1 MPALNP
7 LITQRLV
14 DVSRQA
20 EAAGH
25 GARGEVYRAAAAELG
40 VSLPTLHRYLKQ
52 VRFQVPRKRRA
63 DAGVVALSRDDAVT
77 ISGALMESTRRN
89 GKRLGSVESLV
100 PELRANGLIEAGRMD
115 PETGE
120 FTPLSNSA
128 IHRALRV
135 YGLHPEQLNRPTPK
149 QQLRSLYPNHIW
161 QIDPSLC
168 VLYYLPKEE
177 GLRCMPNDVFYK
189 NKIDN
194 IAKITHARVWR
205 YVITD
210 HTSGAFYVE
219 YVLGAESGQNLSQC
233 FINAM
238 QKRHPSDPFHGRPSM
253 VMLDPGSANTG
264 AVFRNLCAALG
275 VELLINKP
283 GQPWAKGQVE
293 KTNDIVEREFEHGL
307 RFVNVDSLDQLND
320 YCWRWMRN
328 HNSTRIHTRTRR
340 TRYAVWQT
348 IQPGQLITVPPAEVL
363 RELAYQTP
371 IERTVTPFLQ
381 VGFLGKTWDV
391 STVPGV
397 EVGEKILITRNAFRD
412 DAAQVVIFDQDG
424 RQMFHMVEAIVEDG
438 YGFNIDA
445 PVAGENYKRHKKSRA
460 EQHQEEIELRLMTA
474 ATPEEAAA
482 KRKGKQLPFD
492 GKFQP
497 YKEVDDTPLPTY
509 LPKRGTAL
517 DLQSP
522 VFEVPPLSVL
532 EVARRLKPLLGPLW
546 NAEAYA
552 WVQKHYPE
560 GARED
565 ELPAIEQTIRTMHAP
580 ATGLRVVGGE

>member
-7 LITQRLV
+7 VLTQRLV
-14 DVSRQA
+14 EVSRQA
-20 EAAGH
+20 DAAGH
-25 GARGEVYRAAAAELG
+25 GARGDVYRAAAAELG
-40 VSLPTLHRYLKQ
+40 VSLPTLHRYLKE
-52 VRFQVPRKRRA
+52 VRFQEPRKRRS
-63 DAGVVALSRDDAVT
+63 DAGRVT
-77 ISGALMESTRRN
+77 LPREEALMISAYLMEATRRN
-89 GKRLGSVESLV
+89 GKRLASVETAV
-100 PELRANGLIEAGRMD
+100 DVLRSNGMVAAGRVEPD
-115 PETGE
+115 TGE
-120 FTPLSNSA
+120 FTPLSYSA
-128 IHRALRV
+128 VNRALRV
-135 YGLHPEQLNRPTPK
+135 YGLHPDQLNRATPK
-149 QQLRSLYPNHIW
+149 QQLQSLHPNHIW

-168 VLYYLPKEE
+168 VLYYLPKQD
-177 GLRCMPNDVFYK
+177 GLQCMPEDTFYK

-194 IAKITHARVWR
+194 IAKITHSRVWR

-293 KTNDIVEREFEHGL
+293 KTNDIVERQFEQGL
-307 RFVNVDSLDQLND
+307 RFVNVTSLDELNE

-328 HNSTRIHTRTRR
+328 HNSTKAHSRHLQ
-340 TRYAVWQT
+340 TRYGAWQQ
-348 IQPGQLITVPPAEVL
+348 IRADQLITVPGPDVL
-363 RELAYQTP
+363 RELAYQRP
-371 IERTVTPFLQ
+371 EDRVVDSFLQ
-381 VGFLGKTWDV
+381 ISYRGVSWDV
-391 STVPGV
+391 SSVPGV
-397 EVGEKILITRNAFRD
+397 EVGEKVQVTRNAFRD
-412 DAAQVVIFDQDG
+412 DAAQVLTYDQDG
-424 RQMFHMVEAIVEDG
+424 RQMFHMVQAVERNSF
-438 YGFNIDA
+438 GFNIDG
-445 PVAGENYKRHKKSRA
+445 PVIGESFKRHKTSRA
-460 EQHQEEIELRLMTA
+460 ERAIEQVEQLLMGA
-474 ATPEEAAA
+474 ADAESAQAR
-482 KRKGKQLPFD
+482 RKSKALPFD
-492 GKFQP
+492 GK
-497 YKEVDDTPLPTY
+497 VDPFKPVTDNTLPTY

-522 VFEVPPLSVL
+522 VFEAPPLSVL

-565 ELPAIEQTIRTMHAP
+565 ELPAIEQSIRTMHAP
-580 ATGLRVVGGE
+580 AAGLRVVGGE